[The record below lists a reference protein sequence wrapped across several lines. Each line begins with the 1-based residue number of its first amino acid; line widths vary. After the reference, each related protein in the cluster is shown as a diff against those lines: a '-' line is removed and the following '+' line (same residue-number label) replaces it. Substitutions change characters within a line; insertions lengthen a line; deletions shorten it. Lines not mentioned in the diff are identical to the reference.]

1 MADARS
7 RVAYGYFSDGVAI
20 DTTCLKDKFEMPLV
34 SFIGANHHGHS
45 MLLGCGLLAGE
56 TTESY
61 IWLLRAWLTCMLGHT
76 PQAVITDHCRN
87 LQTAVADVFPR
98 ASHCFHM
105 SCIMQRFPE
114 NLGGFFEFE
123 AIKEAWSRIVY
134 YFLRPEEFEAAWE
147 ETVQHLGIRD
157 HKWIQTLYEDRKRW
171 VPAYVKE
178 TFLAGLFPFQ
188 QNEIVPSIFEG
199 YLGMP
204 LCFPNQNGLEEIPSE
219 YILTRW
225 RKDVNRSYVLDHS
238 CGGIDTNHPVH
249 RYNGKVYAINPRLF
263 SSKIVY
269 KSVTQLTT

>member
-45 MLLGCGLLAGE
+45 MLLGCGLLAG
-56 TTESY
+56 
-61 IWLLRAWLTCMLGHT
+61 
-76 PQAVITDHCRN
+76 
-87 LQTAVADVFPR
+87 
-98 ASHCFHM
+98 
-105 SCIMQRFPE
+105 
-114 NLGGFFEFE
+114 
-123 AIKEAWSRIVY
+123 
-134 YFLRPEEFEAAWE
+134 
-147 ETVQHLGIRD
+147 
-157 HKWIQTLYEDRKRW
+157 
-171 VPAYVKE
+171 
-178 TFLAGLFPFQ
+178 
-188 QNEIVPSIFEG
+188 
-199 YLGMP
+199 MP

-249 RYNGKVYAINPRLF
+249 RYIAKIDCLVRYNGKVYAINPRLF